1 MVIKPLISPNI
12 KAVTAKIGIRYS
24 TPVCGISQTLTMINC
39 PAMCAKAANMLKV
52 IALKYFFGKY
62 CAKNNAAKLSNAPLK
77 LNTNVGDKNW
87 PSSKLLANTLNKL
100 TQAAVAKPYSYN
112 TNRVTILAMPGFTP
126 GNGDG
131 ITASIICKPIASAV
145 SLAMW

>member
-1 MVIKPLISPNI
+1 M
-12 KAVTAKIGIRYS
+12 
-24 TPVCGISQTLTMINC
+24 PVCGISQNQTANIC
-39 PAMCAKAANMLKV
+39 PAICANAANMLKV
-52 IALKYFFGKY
+52 TALKYFFGKY
-62 CAKNNAAKLSNAPLK
+62 CARNNAPKLSKAPLK
-77 LNTNVGDKNW
+77 LSTKVGDKNW
-87 PSSKLLANTLNKL
+87 PSNKLLANTRSKL

-112 TNRVTILAMPGFTP
+112 TNKVTMLAMPGFTP